1 MERCDFAS
9 IMGILRSYIR
19 EDQEQ
24 NQTDLMYLLFDSFVS
39 DKENLDFDFDNGL
52 VCRWLSGQARVSPR
66 VSGYYFEQKHRRR
79 LAYDLYGHIIPLLS
93 DPGMAAEKVHS
104 LILCDPSISESKK
117 QELTKDYPC
126 PGEEEAAEFLAEA
139 LSFGMG
145 REFVKRDAKRKAL
158 TAVDSLSPVVRDLIY
173 GAEVPKPCRHFCGR
187 EKELRELHALLEE
200 NRHVFLRGMAGIG
213 KSELAKAYAKQY
225 KKDYT
230 NILYIP
236 CTGDLKQDILD
247 LDFADDLTAS
257 SQEERFRKHS
267 RFLRALKAD
276 SLLIL
281 DNFHA
286 TDQEELLSVL
296 LNYRCRILFTTRNLR
311 EEAAEYELGEME
323 DIEALLRLF
332 GAFYDGTEKHRETVS
347 EIIETVHRH
356 TLAVELAA
364 RLLDCGMLRPKSLLK
379 KLRAE
384 KVKLD
389 ASDHIRI
396 TKDGRAAKE
405 TYYGHIHILF
415 ALYKL
420 SGRAQEVLRNLTLA
434 PLTGVSERRFAGWLE
449 LPDLNTVHDLTE
461 MGLISRLPGRRI
473 ALQPMIREVALADLP
488 PSVRRCKPLLR
499 SIQNICLRHGA
510 DITDYKELFGTV
522 ESTILLAE
530 KDDSPF
536 YIRFLEDVF
545 PGMEGCRFEN
555 GMSVVLDALTAAVE
569 QLPQAKPRERALIL
583 DYQAAMEKNAKR
595 ATKLGEEA
603 IAALGPVTADT
614 AHLAANLHSNL
625 GGRYREAN
633 QLELARQH
641 MEHGISLL
649 EQYDLTG
656 AHDIVPQIMNYA
668 VFLSDV
674 GKAEEALSAL
684 EKLKNLVAKY
694 SSDRCSDYAL
704 TLETMGRIYLV
715 IGEVCEAIEAF
726 KQATAVYETVWE
738 EEPERIEA
746 KKLELFAL
754 FPQAGISYGKQLEAI
769 SKKKRA

>member
-79 LAYDLYGHIIPLLS
+79 LAYDLYGHIVPLLS
-93 DPGMAAEKVHS
+93 DPGMAAEKVYS
-104 LILCDPSISESKK
+104 LLLCDPSISESKK
-117 QELTKDYPC
+117 QELTRGYPC
-126 PGEEEAAEFLAEA
+126 PGEEEVAELLAAV

-145 REFVKRDAKRKAL
+145 REFVKRDPKRKAL
-158 TAVDSLSPVVRDLIY
+158 TADSSLSPLVQDLIY
-173 GAEVPKPCRHFCGR
+173 GAEVPRPCQHFCGR
-187 EKELRELHALLEE
+187 EKELQELHALLEE

-286 TDQEELLSVL
+286 TDQEDLLSVL
-296 LNYRCRILFTTRNLR
+296 LGYRCRILFTTRNLR
-311 EEAAEYELGEME
+311 EGAAEFVLGEIGDM
-323 DIEALLRLF
+323 EALLTLF
-332 GAFYDGTEKHRETVS
+332 GAFYDGTETHRETVS

-396 TKDGRAAKE
+396 TKDGKAAKE

-420 SGRAQEVLRNLTLA
+420 SGKVQEVLRNLTLA

-449 LPDLNTVHDLTE
+449 LPNLNTVADLTE

-488 PSVRRCKPLLR
+488 PSVKRCKTLLG

-522 ESTILLAE
+522 ESAIHLAE
-530 KDDSPF
+530 KDDPVF
-536 YIRFLEDVF
+536 YISFLENVF
-545 PGMEGCRFEN
+545 CYMETYRYEPGMRLIEGELTEQTRLQPRPVPRDQALLLDFRAALEEN
-555 GMSVVLDALTAAVE
+555 
-569 QLPQAKPRERALIL
+569 PHRAIGL
-583 DYQAAMEKNAKR
+583 EK
-595 ATKLGEEA
+595 EA
-603 IAALGPVTADT
+603 IAALGEVTADT
-614 AHLAANLHSNL
+614 AHLAANLHANL
-625 GGRYREAN
+625 GGLYRETKQPA
-633 QLELARQH
+633 LARRH
-641 MEHGISLL
+641 MELGISLL

-656 AHDIVPQIMNYA
+656 THDILPQIMNYA
-668 VFLSDV
+668 AFLTDT
-674 GKAEEALSAL
+674 GEAEKALSAL

-694 SSDRCSDYAL
+694 NSDRCSDYAL
-704 TLETMGRIYLV
+704 TLETMGRIHLV
-715 IGEVCEAIEAF
+715 TGEVSEAIEDF
-726 KQATAVYETVWE
+726 RQATAVYETVWE
-738 EEPERIEA
+738 EEPERLAA
-746 KKLELFAL
+746 KRQELCAL
-754 FPQAGISYGKQLEAI
+754 FPRAGISYGKQLERME
-769 SKKKRA
+769 KKRA